1 MLIDFRQVRNILLR
15 KIVVSIA
22 EFWFALSSTAQ
33 GDQSSSL
40 LSTTNSNNQPQPY
53 ITDTTQET
61 TTKVF
66 NKKILSIFFLYT
78 NFFPQTTSK

>member
-1 MLIDFRQVRNILLR
+1 MLIDFRQVRNILLL

-40 LSTTNSNNQPQPY
+40 LSTTNNSNNQPQPY

-61 TTKVF
+61 TSKLF
-66 NKKILSIFFLYT
+66 YEENQLYVDIE
-78 NFFPQTTSK
+78 